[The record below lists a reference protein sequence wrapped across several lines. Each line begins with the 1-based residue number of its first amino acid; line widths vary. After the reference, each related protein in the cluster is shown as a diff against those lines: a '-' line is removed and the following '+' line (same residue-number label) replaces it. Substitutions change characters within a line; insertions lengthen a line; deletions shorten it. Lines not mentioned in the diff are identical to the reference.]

1 MTQCLY
7 CRNEIGT
14 AAFCPNCGRQQSA
27 PGTPAPGMPAPGYA
41 PPGYA
46 PPRPSG
52 GTNGMAIASLV
63 TAFLCTP
70 LAIVFG
76 HIALS
81 QINRTGEGGRGLA
94 TAGLVLGYVFLGIGV
109 LVLLAGL

>member
-1 MTQCLY
+1 MAQCLY
-7 CRNEIGT
+7 CRNEIGM

-27 PGTPAPGMPAPGYA
+27 PGMPAPGMTQ
-41 PPGYA
+41 PGYA
-46 PPRPSG
+46 PPRASG

-109 LVLLAGL
+109 LVLLAGF